1 MGDNTNQI
9 SVATE
14 HNTERKYIMK
24 LNKLWDGLK
33 RNDYGDLI
41 LKNRDAVEEEP
52 DEIAMQ
58 FLSAKMALDSL
69 VELFA
74 DDLNTAE
81 ILTEMKT
88 RLEIIENRVAR

>member
-1 MGDNTNQI
+1 
-9 SVATE
+9 
-14 HNTERKYIMK
+14 MK

>member
-1 MGDNTNQI
+1 
-9 SVATE
+9 
-14 HNTERKYIMK
+14 MK

-58 FLSAKMALDSL
+58 FLCAKAAIDRLIEM
-69 VELFA
+69 FA
-74 DDLNTAE
+74 NDPNTAE
-81 ILTEMKT
+81 ILTAIKSS
-88 RLEIIENRVAR
+88 LEIIENGEAR